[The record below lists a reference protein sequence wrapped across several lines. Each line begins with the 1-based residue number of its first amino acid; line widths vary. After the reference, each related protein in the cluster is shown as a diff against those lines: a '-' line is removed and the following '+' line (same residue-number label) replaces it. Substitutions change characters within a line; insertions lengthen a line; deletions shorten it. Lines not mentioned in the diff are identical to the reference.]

1 MSDFKTLQKQWKKD
15 NETMSGYKK
24 KYAAC
29 VKQIETFSSELSGIK
44 ILKDRL
50 FQEKEDI
57 FNLFAQGTIK
67 EDGYTSAENAYND
80 ALEKERYILK
90 AIEKLTEERNKITT
104 LITEFRNERFLP
116 TGRRIWSLIFED
128 LKTELHAIAM
138 EKIER
143 AYIAC
148 KRSRSCAPAI
158 SSFPAFVFNGLWG
171 RLSHS
176 GPSDEKLT
184 ALEDE
189 LFKKYFGETLK

>member
-1 MSDFKTLQKQWKKD
+1 MSDFKTLQKQWEKD
-15 NETMSGYKK
+15 NETVSGYKK
-24 KYAAC
+24 KHAAY
-29 VKQIETFSSELSGIK
+29 VKQIETFTSELSEIK
-44 ILKDRL
+44 ILKARL
-50 FQEKEDI
+50 FQEKEDT
-57 FNLFAQGTIK
+57 FNLFAQGAIK
-67 EDGYTSAENAYND
+67 ENDHIKAEKTYND

-104 LITEFRNERFLP
+104 LITEFRNERLLP

-128 LKTELHAIAM
+128 LKIELHATAM

-143 AYIAC
+143 AYIAY

-189 LFKKYFGETLK
+189 LLKKYFGETLK